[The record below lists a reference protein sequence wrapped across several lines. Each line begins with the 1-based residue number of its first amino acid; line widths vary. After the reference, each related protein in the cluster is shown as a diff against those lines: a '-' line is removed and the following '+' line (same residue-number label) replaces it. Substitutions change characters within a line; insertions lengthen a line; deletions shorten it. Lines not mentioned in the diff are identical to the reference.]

1 MFPLTVQSHLH
12 EEVSE
17 ELQNF
22 QSFPS
27 TADTHRLLKMEK
39 GPLPPPY
46 PGPPLVQT
54 NTSYQAPQ
62 VAYQTQPVPVAT
74 VYSPPPAQT
83 VTASSVTQTVQAP
96 GIVYPTP
103 FAQGPVMSSSTVT
116 QTVQSSSMP
125 GFVYQPQPTVVSA
138 QVTQTVQSTA
148 PTAVIVVPTRL
159 TDVPG
164 QTKCPHCQLQVVTET
179 NYVSG
184 LLTWA
189 ICAGLGIF
197 GIWPCCL
204 IPFCVDS
211 CKDVQHRCPNCK
223 TLAESPSPVARYQ
236 SVTENGVYGGSQVF
250 ATERHTSPL
259 LQTELWLSGLLLPN
273 LSLSSFCKR
282 VHSFPTTAETNSY
295 SLLIM
300 EKGQFPPPYPGIPM
314 VQTDLSHQA
323 PQVSYQSQ
331 APVGTVFP
339 PSPPQQPNVPAPQ
352 TVYSYA
358 PDAVIFPT
366 RLTTTAGRM
375 KCRFCKKEVVTEV
388 TYVNGMMVWAIC
400 ASLGFLGIWPCC
412 LIPFCVKG
420 CKDVEH
426 RCPHCQTVI
435 HVHKRM

>member
-1 MFPLTVQSHLH
+1 MVFLPIYSETSQSALASALMAVLSAPPLTSLPYSDSLFII
-12 EEVSE
+12 SE
-17 ELQNF
+17 CVYGQKHSVREFTAFRQLQKRTVHAF
-22 QSFPS
+22 L
-27 TADTHRLLKMEK
+27 TYLLLK
-39 GPLPPPY
+39 
-46 PGPPLVQT
+46 
-54 NTSYQAPQ
+54 
-62 VAYQTQPVPVAT
+62 
-74 VYSPPPAQT
+74 
-83 VTASSVTQTVQAP
+83 
-96 GIVYPTP
+96 
-103 FAQGPVMSSSTVT
+103 
-116 QTVQSSSMP
+116 
-125 GFVYQPQPTVVSA
+125 
-138 QVTQTVQSTA
+138 
-148 PTAVIVVPTRL
+148 
-159 TDVPG
+159 
-164 QTKCPHCQLQVVTET
+164 
-179 NYVSG
+179 
-184 LLTWA
+184 
-189 ICAGLGIF
+189 
-197 GIWPCCL
+197 
-204 IPFCVDS
+204 
-211 CKDVQHRCPNCK
+211 
-223 TLAESPSPVARYQ
+223 
-236 SVTENGVYGGSQVF
+236 
-250 ATERHTSPL
+250 
-259 LQTELWLSGLLLPN
+259 
-273 LSLSSFCKR
+273 
-282 VHSFPTTAETNSY
+282 SY

-358 PDAVIFPT
+358 PAQAVSVFPPSPPQQPNMPAPQTGHSYAPAVVPSVVVQPVPGPAVNPAVASEPDAVIFPT